1 MRGSRG
7 PLQSPPLRTR
17 FLASL
22 LFLSGAGA
30 LILEVAWFRRTA
42 QVAGATSV
50 AMAGVLAAVIGG
62 MALGAYLFGR
72 VADRARSPL
81 RLYGLLEAGVALGAV
96 LSPTLLD
103 LARPAFDAAT
113 IPVRFLLATLVL
125 APPAILMGGT
135 LPAAASA
142 LRMGDTRGRDIGI
155 LYATNTLGA
164 VCGTFAAGFVLLPA
178 LGLAWTMRAAALF
191 PLAAGV
197 LAFLARGEAR
207 APGPPPPPAPEARR
221 AILLYAASGFLGL
234 VAEVAFTRQLVL
246 VFGSATYA
254 FTTMLGVFLL
264 GIGAG
269 GAIGAR
275 IARRTSK
282 HLALLRTT
290 VALTAAVFSLTALAV
305 YLLPRIYLEGF
316 LRLGGGF
323 GAGLA
328 LRLLLSALVL
338 LPGALGLGIAF
349 PLAAHVAAAGAAGS
363 GTGRLYAANTL
374 ASILGSTTAV
384 FWLVPLLGPQHAT
397 ALAALLAA
405 LLAAAARPRLLA
417 IAAVTALGLL
427 PAPQVARERLL
438 SGVYFFP
445 WAWTT
450 AGRIDER
457 SWAEGVDIPF
467 HEYGREATISIW
479 RWYGTNS
486 VLIDGK
492 AEAGN
497 QVITDDLHLSL
508 LGHAPMAVHPDPQRV
523 LIVGLGMG
531 TTYRAVAAHKPL
543 LARVVELEPAI
554 VNAAARLGTRPKDLV
569 LDDARAYL
577 RRTDETFDVITS
589 DPIHPWVR
597 GSGDLYT
604 REYLESCRAR
614 LAPGGVACLWVPLY
628 QMGVSDVRDVLRT
641 FCAVFPSVALFY
653 GGEDLVAVGGQ
664 EVGAP
669 RAPSGEAREQ
679 LDRLSAADLSK
690 LVVARRDRIVNAIGD
705 GPILT
710 DDALRL
716 EYSTPRQVDDHEA
729 PDCLEWVHELWGAPP
744 APYGSLLLALVA
756 RRRADWD
763 GMQAHLDQALKDAPG
778 SAHVRRTRGEI
789 YLVMAG
795 DATRAGRL
803 DDGNRYFKGA
813 RGYLAGDTRL
823 IGLEADLRAAQGEAA
838 AAAGDEAAA
847 KELHATAR
855 ELLGRLLEADPGSDY
870 LKRKISA
877 LR

>member
-1 MRGSRG
+1 MRPR
-7 PLQSPPLRTR
+7 L
-17 FLASL
+17 LAFL

-30 LILEVAWFRRTA
+30 LVLEVAWFRRTA

-62 MALGAYLFGR
+62 MAIGAHLLGR
-72 VADRARSPL
+72 VADRSRDPL
-81 RLYGLLEAGVALGAV
+81 RLYALLEAGVALGAV

-113 IPVRFLLATLVL
+113 IPVRFLLATAIL
-125 APPAILMGGT
+125 APPAVLMGGT
-135 LPAAASA
+135 LPAAAAA
-142 LRMGDTRGRDIGI
+142 LRAGEARGRDIGV

-164 VCGTFAAGFVLLPA
+164 VCGTFAAGFLLLPA
-178 LGLAWTMRAAALF
+178 LGLAWTMRAGALL
-191 PLAAGV
+191 PAAAGA
-197 LAFLARGEAR
+197 LALLARGSAA
-207 APGPPPPPAPEARR
+207 APGAPSLPAPGARR
-221 AILLYAASGFLGL
+221 AILLYAASGFMGL

-264 GIGAG
+264 GIGLG

-275 IARRTSK
+275 IARRPEG
-282 HLALLRTT
+282 HLAMLETT
-290 VALTAAVFSLTALAV
+290 VALTAAVFSISGLLA

-316 LRLGGGF
+316 LRIGGGF

-328 LRLLLSALVL
+328 LRLLLSAIVL

-374 ASILGSTTAV
+374 ASIVGSTIAV
-384 FWLVPLLGPQHAT
+384 FWLVPLLGPQHA
-397 ALAALLAA
+397 AAAAALLAA
-405 LLAAAARPRLLA
+405 LMAATRRRRLLLAAAV
-417 IAAVTALGLL
+417 AAAGLL

-438 SGVYFFP
+438 SGVYFVP

-450 AGRIDER
+450 AGKIDER
-457 SWAEGVDIPF
+457 SWREGVDIPF
-467 HEYGREATISIW
+467 FEYGREATISVW
-479 RWYGTNS
+479 RWYGTDS

-497 QVITDDLHLSL
+497 QVLTDDLHLSL
-508 LGHAPMAVHPDPQRV
+508 LGHAPMAVHEDPQRV

-531 TTYRAVAAHKPL
+531 TTYRAVEAHRPA

-554 VNAAARLGTRPKDLV
+554 VHAAARLGTRPKEIV

-577 RRTDETFDVITS
+577 RRTRETFDVITS

-614 LAPGGVACLWVPLY
+614 LAPKGVACLWVPLY

-664 EVGAP
+664 EVGHP
-669 RAPSGEAREQ
+669 RAPAGEAFEQ
-679 LDRLSAADLSK
+679 LRRLSAEDLPR
-690 LVVARRDRIVNAIGD
+690 LEVARRDKILAAVGE

-729 PDCLEWVHELWGAPP
+729 ADCLTWVHELWGSPP
-744 APYGSLLLALVA
+744 PPYGSLLLALA
-756 RRRADWD
+756 AKKRGD
-763 GMQAHLDQALKDAPG
+763 GDSMWAHLDEARKAAPG
-778 SAHVRRTRGEI
+778 SAHVRRTMGEL
-789 YLVMAG
+789 YLGMAG
-795 DATRAGRL
+795 DATREGRL
-803 DDGNRYFKGA
+803 DDATRCFKHA

-823 IGLEADLRAAQGEAA
+823 IGLEADLRAAQGDAA

-847 KELHATAR
+847 KDLHATAR
-855 ELLGRLLEADPGSDY
+855 ELLERLLEADPGSVY
-870 LKRKISA
+870 MKRKIAA

>member
-1 MRGSRG
+1 
-7 PLQSPPLRTR
+7 LRTR
-17 FLASL
+17 LLASL

-62 MALGAYLFGR
+62 MALGAHLFGK

-81 RLYGLLEAGVALGAV
+81 RLYGLLEVGVALGAA
-96 LSPTLLD
+96 LSPTLLA
-103 LARPAFDAAT
+103 LARPAFDGAG
-113 IPVRFLLATLVL
+113 IPVRFLLATLIL

-135 LPAAASA
+135 LPAAAAA
-142 LRMGDTRGRDIGI
+142 LRTTEARGRDIGI
-155 LYATNTLGA
+155 LYAANTLGA
-164 VCGTFAAGFVLLPA
+164 VCGTFAAGFLLLPA
-178 LGLAWTMRAAALF
+178 LGLAWTMRAAALL

-197 LAFLARGEAR
+197 LAFLARGAPA
-207 APGPPPPPAPEARR
+207 APGAPSLPAPGARR
-221 AILLYAASGFLGL
+221 AILLYAASGFMGL

-264 GIGAG
+264 GIGLG

-275 IARRTSK
+275 IARREAG
-282 HLALLRTT
+282 HLALLETT
-290 VALTAAVFSLTALAV
+290 VAVTAAVFALSALLV
-305 YLLPRIYLEGF
+305 YLLPRLYLEGF
-316 LRLGGGF
+316 LRIGGGF

-328 LRLLLSALVL
+328 LRLVLAAIVL

-349 PLAAHVAAAGAAGS
+349 PLAAHVATAGAAGS

-374 ASILGSTTAV
+374 ASIVGSTIAV
-384 FWLVPLLGPQHAT
+384 FWLVPLFGPQHA
-397 ALAALLAA
+397 AAAAALLAA
-405 LLAAAARPRLLA
+405 LLAAARRRRLLLV
-417 IAAVTALGLL
+417 AAVAALGLL

-438 SGVYFFP
+438 SGVYFVP

-450 AGRIDER
+450 GGRIDER
-457 SWAEGVDIPF
+457 SWREGVDIPF
-467 HEYGREATISIW
+467 FEYGREATISVW
-479 RWYGTNS
+479 RWYGTDS

-497 QVITDDLHLSL
+497 QVLTDDLHLSL
-508 LGHAPMAVHPDPQRV
+508 LGHAPMAVHENPQRV
-523 LIVGLGMG
+523 LVVGLGIG
-531 TTYRAVAAHKPL
+531 TTYRAVAAHGPA
-543 LARVVELEPAI
+543 LARVVELEPA
-554 VNAAARLGTRPKDLV
+554 VVHAAARLGTRPGDIV

-577 RRTDETFDVITS
+577 RRTNETFDVITS

-604 REYLESCRAR
+604 KEYLESCRAR

-669 RAPSGEAREQ
+669 RAPAGTAREQ
-679 LDRLSAADLSK
+679 LERLSAADLSK
-690 LVVARRDRIVNAIGD
+690 LVVARRDRIVDAVGD

-729 PDCLEWVHELWGAPP
+729 ADCLRWVHELWGAPP

-756 RRRADWD
+756 KRRADWD
-763 GMQAHLDQALKDAPG
+763 GMQAHLDQALKEAPG
-778 SAHVRRTRGEI
+778 SAHVRRTRGEL
-789 YLVMAG
+789 YLGMAG
-795 DATRAGRL
+795 DATRGGQI
-803 DDGNRYFKGA
+803 DDGSRYFKHA

-823 IGLEADLRAAQGEAA
+823 IGLEADLRAAQGDAA
-838 AAAGDEAAA
+838 AAAGDVAAA
-847 KELHATAR
+847 KELYATAR

-870 LKRKISA
+870 LKRKIAA